1 MQTYNP
7 QNTTIMRRIIGGVCL
22 LVVMLMGALDMS
34 AQSRKLRPEYLQQK
48 QTPHAIGV
56 NVGMCPIGYDFD
68 TWTSSAII
76 TDTYSSIVTPLI
88 GVRYMYTLSPTI
100 SLGGALHYMG
110 KVTSG
115 AKDHFMSVAVECR
128 FTYVRQNLVK
138 IYGSIGLG
146 TTYDFYSKGRR
157 VDNEF
162 SFNISPIGIRVGRQ
176 VGGYLELSFGCRG
189 LVAMGVDFI
198 TSNILE

>member
-76 TDTYSSIVTPLI
+76 TDACHV
-88 GVRYMYTLSPTI
+88 
-100 SLGGALHYMG
+100 H
-110 KVTSG
+110 
-115 AKDHFMSVAVECR
+115 
-128 FTYVRQNLVK
+128 
-138 IYGSIGLG
+138 
-146 TTYDFYSKGRR
+146 
-157 VDNEF
+157 
-162 SFNISPIGIRVGRQ
+162 
-176 VGGYLELSFGCRG
+176 
-189 LVAMGVDFI
+189 
-198 TSNILE
+198 